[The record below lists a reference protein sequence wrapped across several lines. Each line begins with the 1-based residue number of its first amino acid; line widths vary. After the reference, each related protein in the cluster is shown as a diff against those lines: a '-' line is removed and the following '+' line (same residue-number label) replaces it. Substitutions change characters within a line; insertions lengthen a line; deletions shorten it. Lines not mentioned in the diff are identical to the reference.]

1 MQRVR
6 NTFAKKYIFSG
17 MGQISAKAM
26 VNSILCCAWAAL
38 VFMVIH
44 HFRKG
49 KWSLLLTINASLS
62 GMDMLI

>member
-1 MQRVR
+1 
-6 NTFAKKYIFSG
+6 

-62 GMDMLI
+62 GMDTLI